1 MRRPRIGITGP
12 DEGGFPAWVA
22 ASSAVR
28 AAGGRPMR
36 ITPRRGLPRE
46 PLDGLLLGGGADVA
60 PDRYEAPADET
71 VAPKV
76 EQELRHETARGKLRS
91 LAGYAYAP
99 AVYLFRRLLSVKL
112 GGLDHARDEL
122 ELALLAQADEDGAP
136 VLGICRGA
144 QLMNVFRGGTLH
156 RDLSSFYAEAP
167 NPWTV
172 FPRKWIT
179 IDPAS
184 RLARA
189 LGVTRCR
196 VNSLH
201 RQAVDD
207 LGGPL
212 AAVAREDNGVVQAV
226 EGEGAS
232 FFVGVQWHPEYLPQ
246 RPEQR
251 CLFRAFVD
259 EAEQCAKD
267 RGSSLVG
274 RRALDAAHELV
285 ADLAVAQEDAQRV
298 HQAERR

>member
-22 ASSAVR
+22 ASGAVR
-28 AAGGRPMR
+28 AAGGRPIR
-36 ITPRRGLPRE
+36 ITPSRGLPNQ
-46 PLDGLLLGGGADVA
+46 PLDGLVLGGGADVA
-60 PDRYEAPADET
+60 PDRYAGPADET
-71 VAPKV
+71 EAPNV
-76 EQELRHETARGKLRS
+76 EQELRHGTARGKLRS

-99 AVYLFRRLLSVKL
+99 VVYLFRRLLSVKL

-156 RDLSSFYAEAP
+156 RDLSSFYVERS

-179 IDPAS
+179 VEPAS
-184 RLARA
+184 RLAGA
-189 LGVTRCR
+189 LGVTRCP

-212 AAVAREDNGVVQAV
+212 AAVAQEDNGVVQAV
-226 EGEGAS
+226 EDATRA

-251 CLFRAFVD
+251 SLFRAFVD
-259 EAEQCAKD
+259 EAAACAKD
-267 RGSSLVG
+267 RGASLVG
-274 RRALDAAHELV
+274 RRALDAAHQLV
-285 ADLAVAQEDAQRV
+285 ADLTVAQEDAERV
-298 HQAERR
+298 HQAERG